1 MTDNDNILQVIDD
14 LKKQFNI
21 KQKEYKGASD
31 DVFRNFNQG
40 AKLNGESPEATLLG
54 YVNKQIVSLFDAKNI
69 NPDRLNDVDFI
80 NEKAGDIAT
89 YMIIL
94 MGMVRSKQGK
104 PKHECCKK
112 QFVSVG
118 EVRDK
123 GFTIGGYA
131 IKGDREND
139 CC

>member
-1 MTDNDNILQVIDD
+1 MTDQEHIIKVIEDIQAGFY
-14 LKKQFNI
+14 KKQD
-21 KQKEYKGASD
+21 EYKGASD

-40 AKLNGESPEATLLG
+40 AKLSGESPEATLLG

-69 NPDRLNDVDFI
+69 NPDRLNDVAFI

-94 MGMVRSKQGK
+94 IGMVRSKQGK
-104 PKHECCKK
+104 PKHDCCK
-112 QFVSVG
+112 
-118 EVRDK
+118 DK
-123 GFTIGGYA
+123 GFILGSTIFNA
-131 IKGDREND
+131 PKGDREND